1 MASGG
6 EPRIMGLT
14 KRIVTCDEVERA
26 VFPPFKVDFSRNS
39 QSHSEDQDFACD
51 SDSDSDDNEFGGVI
65 LPGVDD
71 HSTSVHDFSDL
82 SPRLR
87 GMQRARH
94 REMVRQAARRGAVFG
109 FVINGIY
116 AELKKGNVAEDRK
129 KVIAV
134 QNGRPVEP
142 SFAKGDWGVKWL
154 DDPS

>member
-6 EPRIMGLT
+6 QLRITGLT

-39 QSHSEDQDFACD
+39 QSNSEDQDFA
-51 SDSDSDDNEFGGVI
+51 SDSDSDDDKSGGVI
-65 LPGVDD
+65 LPGADD
-71 HSTSVHDFSDL
+71 HGASVHDSSDL
-82 SPRLR
+82 NPMMR

-94 REMVRQAARRGAVFG
+94 REMVRQAARRGAAFG
-109 FVINGIY
+109 FVMNGIY
-116 AELKKGNVAEDRK
+116 GELEKGNIAENRK
-129 KVIAV
+129 KVVAV

-142 SFAKGDWGVKWL
+142 SFAKGNWGVKWL